1 VSLFGPWG
9 YLGFTIW
16 GLVLAL
22 TLEGWELAVLVSLE
36 LLFGIA
42 WSQAGL
48 RPLRRVRF
56 WIFIATAVALGP
68 LVARGEGPLVEGVAP
83 MWAVPLGAGSFAIL
97 FAGLRPGLAMAGRAL
112 ALTLAF
118 GLGLS
123 ALSVSDV
130 IALFDRLRLTGLGFA
145 LGVAMNLFNTLHEMA
160 RVTFDTIKL
169 RGGLRRPLLAL
180 RLFLVTLLSN
190 TLRYG
195 DQIVNAAS
203 VRAFDPNAERG
214 AQAYAE
220 GRFLKADMHLLL
232 GLAVCAV
239 LLWVA
244 AP

>member
-1 VSLFGPWG
+1 VSLLSPWG

-22 TLEGWELAVLVSLE
+22 MLEGWGLAALVALE

-68 LVARGEGPLVEGVAP
+68 LAPRGEGPMVEGATP
-83 MWAVPLGAGSFAIL
+83 MWAAPPGAGSLAIYTT
-97 FAGLRPGLAMAGRAL
+97 GLRPGLAMAARAV

-118 GLGLS
+118 SLGLS

-130 IALFDRLRLTGLGFA
+130 IALFERLRLSGLGFA
-145 LGVAMNLFNTLHEMA
+145 LGVAMNLFNTLHDMA
-160 RVTFDTIKL
+160 RVTFETIKL

-203 VRAFDPNAERG
+203 VRAFDPNAELG
-214 AQAYAE
+214 ARACSERQLL
-220 GRFLKADMHLLL
+220 RADVGLLV
-232 GLAVCAV
+232 GLAVCGV

-244 AP
+244 AR

>member
-1 VSLFGPWG
+1 MSLFGPWG

-22 TLEGWELAVLVSLE
+22 TLDGWRLAALVALE
-36 LLFGIA
+36 LLFGTA

-68 LVARGEGPLVEGVAP
+68 LVARGEGSMVGGGAP
-83 MWAVPLGAGSFAIL
+83 MCAAPLGAGSLAIL
-97 FAGLRPGLAMAGRAL
+97 FPGLRAGLAMAARAL

-118 GLGLS
+118 SLGLS

-130 IALFDRLRLTGLGFA
+130 IALFERLRLTGLGFA

-214 AQAYAE
+214 ARACSE
-220 GRFLKADMHLLL
+220 GRFLRADLGLLV
-232 GLAVCAV
+232 GLAVCGV